1 MTLEDVYSKSDEFAV
16 SRMFYHLLI
25 NDGND
30 SNDCFPT
37 SSLQHPHYPDNA
49 LPSLPCQ
56 CASPALRQVLK
67 SLVLDEPSRRPT
79 VQQALARWVWTIG

>member
-16 SRMFYHLLI
+16 SRMFYRLLS

-30 SNDCFPT
+30 SFPT
-37 SSLQHPHYPDNA
+37 SSQQHPHYPDSA

-79 VQQALARWVWTIG
+79 VQQALARWAWTIG